1 MLMFDNSI
9 FASFVPQIIMLI
21 GYLSCLLMPGYY
33 LSEQKAAVIAQQ
45 FEFTQSVS
53 ELPSVQATTFNY
65 CYQQKD
71 DATVQEE
78 KIQICPAV
86 NSFVY
91 FVDFEIDLQN
101 SFSFTLFSRPPP
113 ALV

>member
-21 GYLSCLLMPGYY
+21 GYLSCLLMPGYSI
-33 LSEQKAAVIAQQ
+33 SEQKTTLISPQI
-45 FEFTQSVS
+45 EFTSSFS
-53 ELPSVQATTFNY
+53 ELPSVQTTTCNF
-65 CYQQKD
+65 CYQQM
-71 DATVQEE
+71 DATVEEE
-78 KIQICPAV
+78 KIQICSAV
-86 NSFVY
+86 NSIVY
-91 FVDFEIDLQN
+91 FVDLQIDLQN

>member
-33 LSEQKAAVIAQQ
+33 LFRTKAAVIAQQ

-53 ELPSVQATTFNY
+53 ELPSVQGSNY
-65 CYQQKD
+65 
-71 DATVQEE
+71 
-78 KIQICPAV
+78 
-86 NSFVY
+86 
-91 FVDFEIDLQN
+91 LQLLL
-101 SFSFTLFSRPPP
+101 SAKPG
-113 ALV
+113 

>member
-9 FASFVPQIIMLI
+9 FASFIPQIVMLI

-33 LSEQKAAVIAQQ
+33 LSEQKTAVIAQQ
-45 FEFTQSVS
+45 IEFTQTFS
-53 ELPSVQATTFNY
+53 ELPSIQATTCNY
-65 CYQQKD
+65 SYQQM
-71 DATVQEE
+71 DATVEEE
-78 KIQICPAV
+78 KKQTCSAV
-86 NSFVY
+86 NSIVY
-91 FVDFEIDLQN
+91 FIDFQIDLEN

>member
-65 CYQQKD
+65 CYQQM
-71 DATVQEE
+71 DATVEEE

-86 NSFVY
+86 NSIICFS
-91 FVDFEIDLQN
+91 DFEPHPGSL
-101 SFSFTLFSRPPP
+101 FSFTLFSRPPP

>member
-65 CYQQKD
+65 CYQQM
-71 DATVQEE
+71 DATVEEE
-78 KIQICPAV
+78 KIQISPAV

-91 FVDFEIDLQN
+91 FVDFHIDLQN

>member
-65 CYQQKD
+65 CYQQM
-71 DATVQEE
+71 DATVEEE
-78 KIQICPAV
+78 KIQICSVV
-86 NSFVY
+86 NSIVY
-91 FVDFEIDLQN
+91 FVDFQIDLEN